1 MAHDLAPAIGSRR
14 LSVPVKKLKN
24 KKLAQKVRRLK
35 EFCTNICSF
44 IDTIIFKVK
53 LKASGNSQ
61 SDLEALI
68 SRLFSSEDPKV
79 TPIKVVYIHLRDN
92 KLYPKRKFAILNF
105 IVQCKLLRKLIEKL
119 HHRL

>member
-1 MAHDLAPAIGSRR
+1 M
-14 LSVPVKKLKN
+14 KKLKN

-35 EFCTNICSF
+35 DFCSNICSF

-61 SDLEALI
+61 SDLEALV
-68 SRLFSSEDPKV
+68 SRLFSSEDLKV

-92 KLYPKRKFAILNF
+92 KLYPMRKFAI
-105 IVQCKLLRKLIEKL
+105 
-119 HHRL
+119 

>member
-1 MAHDLAPAIGSRR
+1 MDPSEL
-14 LSVPVKKLKN
+14 KKLKN

-68 SRLFSSEDPKV
+68 SRLFSSEDLKV

-92 KLYPKRKFAILNF
+92 KLYPKRKFSMS
-105 IVQCKLLRKLIEKL
+105 
-119 HHRL
+119 